1 MRELGKLGLKGLS
14 SSFIRCSD
22 GPKKQIEKKQNRIF
36 KKPNMKLANHKI
48 TAKFSERALFFA
60 GETVRGKPPR
70 RCETLNSDEFGR
82 QLFELFENGGMVMYG
97 DMVIVFVSF
106 SPSKRLI

>member
-1 MRELGKLGLKGLS
+1 
-14 SSFIRCSD
+14 
-22 GPKKQIEKKQNRIF
+22 
-36 KKPNMKLANHKI
+36 MKLANHKI

-106 SPSKRLI
+106 SPSKRLIAL